1 MQLQTNPADPC
12 LLPFQARLFSEEVV
26 CFRFLIAAIPHYLLL
41 PCVLHVCILS
51 LTFQSR
57 KIFRRISY
65 YPYKE
70 KKIREIKHRI
80 YGKRQTAKRE
90 IQVEKFSKLR
100 NELMITQLKTILKDR
115 IGVNLPIFVS
125 GNLVIRYKFTFAVG
139 RKRDAKLNTV
149 KFRK

>member
-1 MQLQTNPADPC
+1 MLSLVRLRWTDCVTVSTVYFKLLNKTFQNACKIQRQYNNKQKKTRINNEFMQLQTNPTDPC

-41 PCVLHVCILS
+41 LCVLHVCILS

-80 YGKRQTAKRE
+80 YGKRQT
-90 IQVEKFSKLR
+90 
-100 NELMITQLKTILKDR
+100 
-115 IGVNLPIFVS
+115 
-125 GNLVIRYKFTFAVG
+125 
-139 RKRDAKLNTV
+139 
-149 KFRK
+149 

>member
-1 MQLQTNPADPC
+1 MQLQTNPVDPC

-41 PCVLHVCILS
+41 LCVLHVCILS

-80 YGKRQTAKRE
+80 YGKRQNVR
-90 IQVEKFSKLR
+90 FKLR

-115 IGVNLPIFVS
+115 IGVSLPIFVS